1 MKKLFAYWMMLIIL
15 FVGIISINMQNSTK
29 LQIQPGLSQQ
39 QNAVDLQ
46 SDTQGIQASGNFWLH
61 HESNQVRS
69 VDFSGSNVMRLIPD
83 TAALRVVWH
92 KQLTLQQLYST
103 NITLNKLLSI
113 RQSACY
119 YLFFLCK
126 LLI

>member
-39 QNAVDLQ
+39 HNAVDLQ
-46 SDTQGIQASGNFWLH
+46 SDTHGIQASGNFWLH
-61 HESNQVRS
+61 HERNQVRS

-113 RQSACY
+113 RQSSGY